1 MACSTRSCSICPHG
15 FVATRRGWPRPSRR
29 CKLIDGARVVSRD
42 NRDDQQERHEVE
54 SEKRDKEYLFDVDAG
69 VGVVTLNRPDRLNAI
84 TWELADDLVELFRD
98 LRHRDEVRVIV
109 LTGAGR
115 GFCSGG
121 DATWL
126 SGSGDRGI
134 PGLSEVSLAR
144 YQRKTPAGPIAE
156 LTRMIV
162 EVDKPVIAAIA
173 GPAMGA
179 GLSFALA
186 CDRRFADKTTR
197 MSAAMVRLGFA
208 PDCGITYFLPRI
220 TSLSTALMMVET
232 GRILEADECLREG
245 LVDEL
250 VDEGEA
256 LSAALHYAKELAAGP
271 SVAVDLARRFIHKS
285 LTSTLDEMLDYEAVA
300 ATMSAHTADARE
312 GTQAFIEK
320 RPPEFEG
327 R

>member
-1 MACSTRSCSICPHG
+1 MR
-15 FVATRRGWPRPSRR
+15 
-29 CKLIDGARVVSRD
+29 IDMGAD
-42 NRDDQQERHEVE
+42 AH
-54 SEKRDKEYLFDVDAG
+54 YLFEIEDR
-69 VGVVTLNRPDRLNAI
+69 VGVVTLNRPDKLNAI
-84 TWELADDLVELFRD
+84 NWDLAQDLVELFRD
-98 LRHRDEVRVIV
+98 LRRRDEVSVIV

-121 DATWL
+121 DAEWL
-126 SGSGDRGI
+126 GGDSERGI
-134 PGLSEVSLAR
+134 PGLSEVPLER
-144 YQRKTPAGPIAE
+144 YQRKTPAGPVTE

-162 EVDKPVIAAIA
+162 EVDKPVIAALA
-173 GPAMGA
+173 GPVMGA
-179 GLSFALA
+179 GLAFALA
-186 CDRRFADKTTR
+186 CDRRIADDTTR

-232 GRILEADECLREG
+232 GRILEAEECLHHG

-250 VDEGEA
+250 VPRCEA
-256 LSAALHYAKELAAGP
+256 LPAAMAYARELASGP

-312 GTQAFIEK
+312 GTRAFIEK
-320 RPPEFEG
+320 RKPEFRG